1 MYGCVLFQEQ
11 ERKRQELVYLKQ
23 LELKKRHEEKNF
35 LIEQRRTEKNAQ
47 REKKIVSLFIIYN

>member
-1 MYGCVLFQEQ
+1 MCECVLFQEQ

-23 LELKKRHEEKNF
+23 LELKKRHEEKLY